1 MSMNNMSGGAS
12 MPSVHITLFDH
23 LDTIPHMLYG
33 FLVIILIVFVDKVPP
48 HMARYVD
55 TAIGRI
61 LGLTVIGLCLH
72 YLGWTYALLTAVAF
86 LLLVH
91 ISNRQP
97 VERLPM
103 NTAIDGFEDL
113 EKRQI
118 LGNRWFVETVL
129 GECPQTIE
137 SDNVTTNAVQDLSDK
152 SMSSSRSK

>member
-12 MPSVHITLFDH
+12 MPSVHVTLFDH
-23 LDTIPHMLYG
+23 LDVIPNMIYG

-48 HMARYVD
+48 HVGRYVD

-61 LGLTVIGLCLH
+61 LGLTAIGLCLH
-72 YLGWTYALLTAVAF
+72 YVGWTYALLTAIAF
-86 LLLVH
+86 LLLIH
-91 ISNRQP
+91 ISNRQQQTGF
-97 VERLPM
+97 VG
-103 NTAIDGFEDL
+103 TDGFQDL
-113 EKRQI
+113 EKRET

-137 SDNVTTNAVQDLSDK
+137 SENVTTSAVQDLSNK

>member
-12 MPSVHITLFDH
+12 MPSVHITLFDN
-23 LDTIPHMLYG
+23 LDSIPHMLYG

-48 HMARYVD
+48 HMGRYVD

-61 LGLTVIGLCLH
+61 LGLTAIGLCLH
-72 YLGWTYALLTAVAF
+72 YLGWSYALLTATAF

-97 VERLPM
+97 VERLP
-103 NTAIDGFEDL
+103 AIDGFENL
-113 EKRQI
+113 ETRQTQ
-118 LGNRWFVETVL
+118 GNRWFVETVL

-137 SDNVTTNAVQDLSDK
+137 SDNVTTSAVQDLSNR

>member
-23 LDTIPHMLYG
+23 LDAIHNMIYG
-33 FLVIILIVFVDKVPP
+33 FLVIILIVFVDKIPP
-48 HMARYVD
+48 HIGRYVD

-61 LGLTVIGLCLH
+61 LGLTAIGLCLH

-91 ISNRQP
+91 ISNRQQQTGF
-97 VERLPM
+97 VG
-103 NTAIDGFEDL
+103 TDGFQDL
-113 EKRQI
+113 EKRET

-137 SDNVTTNAVQDLSDK
+137 SENVTTSAVQDLSNK

>member
-1 MSMNNMSGGAS
+1 MSMNNMSGGAP

-48 HMARYVD
+48 HMGRYVD

-61 LGLTVIGLCLH
+61 LGLTAIGLCLH
-72 YLGWTYALLTAVAF
+72 YLGWSYALLTATAF

-91 ISNRQP
+91 ISNREP
-97 VERLPM
+97 VERLP
-103 NTAIDGFEDL
+103 AIDGFENL
-113 EKRQI
+113 EKRQTM
-118 LGNRWFVETVL
+118 GNRWFVETVL

-137 SDNVTTNAVQDLSDK
+137 SDNVTTNAVQDLSNR

>member
-1 MSMNNMSGGAS
+1 MSMNNMSGGSS

-23 LDTIPHMLYG
+23 LDSIPHMLYG

-48 HMARYVD
+48 HMGRYVD

-61 LGLTVIGLCLH
+61 LGLTAIGLCLH
-72 YLGWTYALLTAVAF
+72 YAGWTYALLTATAF

-91 ISNRQP
+91 ISNREP

-103 NTAIDGFEDL
+103 NTAIDGFENL
-113 EKRQI
+113 ETRKTQ
-118 LGNRWFVETVL
+118 GNRWFVETVL
-129 GECPQTIE
+129 GEYPEAIE
-137 SDNVTTNAVQDLSDK
+137 SDNVTTNAVQDLSNR

>member
-23 LDTIPHMLYG
+23 LDTIPNMIYG
-33 FLVIILIVFVDKVPP
+33 FLVIILIVFVDKIPP
-48 HMARYVD
+48 HIGRYVD

-61 LGLTVIGLCLH
+61 LGLTAIGLCLH

-91 ISNRQP
+91 ISNRQQQTGF
-97 VERLPM
+97 VG
-103 NTAIDGFEDL
+103 TDGFQDL
-113 EKRQI
+113 EKRET

-129 GECPQTIE
+129 GECPETIE
-137 SDNVTTNAVQDLSDK
+137 SENVTTSAVQDLSNK

>member
-12 MPSVHITLFDH
+12 MPSIHITLFDH
-23 LDTIPHMLYG
+23 LDTIPNMIYG
-33 FLVIILIVFVDKVPP
+33 FLVIILIVFVDKIPP
-48 HMARYVD
+48 HIGRYVD

-61 LGLTVIGLCLH
+61 LGLTAIGLCLH

-86 LLLVH
+86 LLLIH
-91 ISNRQP
+91 ISNRQQQTGF
-97 VERLPM
+97 VG
-103 NTAIDGFEDL
+103 TDGFQDL
-113 EKRQI
+113 EKRET

-137 SDNVTTNAVQDLSDK
+137 SENVTTNAVQDLSNK

>member
-23 LDTIPHMLYG
+23 LDAIPNMIYG
-33 FLVIILIVFVDKVPP
+33 FLVIILIVFVDKIPP
-48 HMARYVD
+48 HIGRYVD

-61 LGLTVIGLCLH
+61 LGLTAIGLCLH

-86 LLLVH
+86 LLLIH
-91 ISNRQP
+91 ISNRQQQTGF
-97 VERLPM
+97 VG
-103 NTAIDGFEDL
+103 TDGFQDL
-113 EKRQI
+113 EKRET

-137 SDNVTTNAVQDLSDK
+137 SENVTTSAVQDLSNK

>member
-23 LDTIPHMLYG
+23 LDSIPNMIYG

-48 HMARYVD
+48 HMGRYVD

-61 LGLTVIGLCLH
+61 LGLTAIGLCLH

-97 VERLPM
+97 VEILPI
-103 NTAIDGFEDL
+103 NTAIDGFQDL
-113 EKRQI
+113 EKRQTQ
-118 LGNRWFVETVL
+118 GNRWFVETVL
-129 GECPQTIE
+129 GECPETIQ
-137 SDNVTTNAVQDLSDK
+137 SDNVTTNAVQDLSEK